1 MVNYRDA
8 IGEEKYSVAGI
19 DAIYARNHALT
30 RQFSETPRIVR
41 RKKSIVERAVVD
53 LYDSLSGEE
62 TEEQARW
69 GEFALGEFPNEIT

>member
-8 IGEEKYSVAGI
+8 LGEEKYSVAGV
-19 DAIYARNHALT
+19 DAIRKKPRTNTTVLK
-30 RQFSETPRIVR
+30 EIPRIVR
-41 RKKSIVERAVVD
+41 RKKRIVERAVVD

-62 TEEQARW
+62 TDEQARW